1 MEKEVFNDKRFQRAK
16 EVFEIEAQAILGLE
30 QSLDENFYSAV
41 DEVLKTKGK
50 VVVSGMGKSGII
62 GKKFAATL
70 SSTGTPAFFLHPVEA
85 SHGDLGVVGA
95 EDLVIAISYGG
106 KSDELDTLLGHIKRK
121 GVKLIGITGHPES
134 KLGKASD
141 FTLSVAVAKEA
152 CPLNL
157 APTASSTATLAMCDA
172 LAMVLLDERG
182 FQEEDFALYHPGGS
196 LGRRLLTRVK
206 DITQNQSQNLP
217 LVKEEDSAKVVVDMM
232 TTKDVRGVCGV
243 IDSEGGLKGVI
254 TDGDVRRWLGRFFSG
269 SESIDD
275 VRAKDLM
282 SLNPKCISENELA
295 QKALYLMEQ
304 FSISSLFVLG
314 KDESKSAKTVAILHI
329 QDLLDAKIK

>member
-1 MEKEVFNDKRFQRAK
+1 MDQRRFDRAK
-16 EVFEIEAQAILGLE
+16 EVFDIESKAVINLE
-30 QSLDENFYSAV
+30 NSLNDDFVNAV
-41 DEVLKTKGK
+41 DEILNTEGK

-62 GKKFAATL
+62 GKKMAATL
-70 SSTGTPAFFLHPVEA
+70 SSTGTPAFFLHPAEG
-85 SHGDLGVVGA
+85 SHGDLGVVT
-95 EDLVIAISYGG
+95 EKDLVIAVSYGG
-106 KSDELDTLLGHIKRK
+106 GSDELDTLFRHIKRK
-121 GVKLIGITGHPES
+121 GVKLIGITGNLES
-134 KLGKASD
+134 KLARASD
-141 FTLSVAVAKEA
+141 FILNVHVEKEA

-182 FQEEDFALYHPGGS
+182 FREEDFAEFHPGGS

-206 DITQNQSQNLP
+206 DITKDQKNLP
-217 LVKEEDSAKVVVDMM
+217 LVKEEDSAKDVVDMM

-243 IDSEGGLKGVI
+243 VDADDNLKGVI
-254 TDGDVRRWLGRFFSG
+254 TDGDVRRWLRRFFAG
-269 SESIDD
+269 SESIEG
-275 VRAKDLM
+275 VVAKDLM
-282 SLNPKCISENELA
+282 SLNPKCINENEMA

-314 KDESKSAKTVAILHI
+314 KAKDGKAQTVGLLHI

>member
-1 MEKEVFNDKRFQRAK
+1 MSQKRLDRAK
-16 EVFEIEAQAILGLE
+16 EVFEIESQAILNLE
-30 QSLDENFYSAV
+30 SKINEDFLNAV
-41 DEVLKTKGK
+41 DEILKTEGK

-62 GKKFAATL
+62 GKKLAATL
-70 SSTGTPAFFLHPVEA
+70 SSTGTPSFFLHPAEA
-85 SHGDLGVVGA
+85 SHGDLGVIT
-95 EDLVIAISYGG
+95 EKDLVIAVSYGG
-106 KSDELDTLLGHIKRK
+106 KSDELDTLFNHIKRK
-121 GVKLIGITGHPES
+121 GVKLIGITGNIDS
-134 KLGKASD
+134 KLAKASD
-141 FTLSVAVAKEA
+141 LILNVSVEKEA

-182 FQEEDFALYHPGGS
+182 FQEEDFAMYHPGGS
-196 LGRRLLTRVK
+196 LGRKLLTRVK
-206 DITQNQSQNLP
+206 DITSEQKGLP
-217 LVKEEDSAKVVVDMM
+217 LVREDDSAKAVVDMM

-243 IDSEGGLKGVI
+243 VDADEQLKGVI
-254 TDGDVRRWLGRFFSG
+254 TDGDVRRWLRRFFAG
-269 SESIDD
+269 SESIED

-282 SLNPKCISENELA
+282 SLNPKCINENEMA

-314 KDESKSAKTVAILHI
+314 KNEDGSVKTVGLLHI